1 MKQTYACLV
10 ILTCLCSPLL
20 AGQRAN
26 VKRAQPTPTL
36 SEPPKNDPAA
46 KETEPRARVVRYS
59 DQDVIQI
66 KAKLR
71 YTTLI
76 VLPKNEQI
84 LDFTCGDKEYW
95 VVNGTQNLAYVKPA
109 KAGSQTNLNLITA
122 SGNIYSFV
130 LAEVSETPASA
141 PDLKIFVELK

>member
-1 MKQTYACLV
+1 MKQTYLCLV
-10 ILTCLCSPLL
+10 ILACLCSPLI

-26 VKRAQPTPTL
+26 TKPAPPAPAVLEAPKNEAPPKE
-36 SEPPKNDPAA
+36 SEPH
-46 KETEPRARVVRYS
+46 ARVVRYS
-59 DQDVIQI
+59 DQDVIQV

-76 VLPKNEQI
+76 VLPRNEQI

-95 VVNGTQNLAYVKPA
+95 VVNGNQNLAYVKPA
-109 KAGSQTNLNLITA
+109 KAGSRTNLNLIAA

-130 LAEVSETPASA
+130 LAEVSDAPDAV
-141 PDLKIFVELK
+141 PDLK